1 LKSALAEIE
10 EASDFMR
17 AMKNVVVVSDSG
29 VTLYTDTL
37 VWDSK
42 EELIYTEVN
51 VMLTTE
57 EGDTLY
63 GIGFESDIALEN
75 WRILKP
81 SGVTS
86 IEEDEQ

>member
-1 LKSALAEIE
+1 
-10 EASDFMR
+10 
-17 AMKNVVVVSDSG
+17 
-29 VTLYTDTL
+29 L

-63 GIGFESDIALEN
+63 GVGFESDIAMEN

-86 IEEDEQ
+86 IEEDGQ